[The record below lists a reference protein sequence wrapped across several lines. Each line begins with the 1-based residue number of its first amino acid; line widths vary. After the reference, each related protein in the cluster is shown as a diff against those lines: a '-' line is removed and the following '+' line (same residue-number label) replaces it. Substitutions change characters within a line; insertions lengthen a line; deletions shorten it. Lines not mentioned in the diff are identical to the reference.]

1 MMMGREK
8 EVFGESFMLYSVWA
22 MVRGGIAPAGGLFC
36 RSIRPCAR
44 QQRRL
49 VPGTTPVNFDE
60 PATRRHV
67 KIERALGRLL
77 TRGRCFSAP

>member
-1 MMMGREK
+1 MKMGREK

-22 MVRGGIAPAGGLFC
+22 MVRGGIAPSGGLFC
-36 RSIRPCAR
+36 RSIRYCA
-44 QQRRL
+44 L